1 MYCPKCGNQV
11 DEGSKFCM
19 TCGAQIDNAAPTA
32 SGEDKPLIYAQQP
45 IPQPPAEPVEENG
58 SNIFAILACCL
69 CIIPLLGI
77 IFGCLGLSK
86 AKKLG
91 GKGKT
96 AATIGIILAVIM
108 WILNFIVLMQN
119 GGNIPT

>member
-1 MYCPKCGNQV
+1 MNNCPKCGNQV

-19 TCGAQIDNAAPTA
+19 TCGAQIENVPSTPA
-32 SGEDKPLIYAQQP
+32 SNEPLIHNQP
-45 IPQPPAEPVEENG
+45 EPKVETG
-58 SNIFAILACCL
+58 SNVFAILSCCL
-69 CIIPLLGI
+69 CIIPILGI

-96 AATIGIILAVIM
+96 AATIGIILAVII
-108 WILNFIVLMQN
+108 WILNFIVIMQN
-119 GGNIPT
+119 GGNSLI